1 MKTLNALL
9 VVALIAMMALVAGC
23 ERKIVNEI
31 ANNDQSLNGCFAC
44 HGETSFDGALLQ
56 ARGEWENSF
65 HASGV
70 SIDYTNRP
78 GSDCQQCHNHQGFL
92 DYLATGEEDSLAQST
107 VSSIH
112 CFTCHAPHERGDL
125 SLRATEPY
133 TLKNG
138 VVFDH
143 GAANLCVNCHHSRT
157 NIANDIAGG
166 DTLRNIPSSRMGP
179 HHGPQGDNLQGTHAF
194 QFGSTAYPSTTHA
207 SVVRDACIGCH
218 MGNPA
223 QHDGYDVGGHSFNM
237 QFESHDGTNYTL
249 IGVCTPCHSRYG
261 ESGVTKFDDWAPRD
275 VDGDGTVEGIQT
287 EFDNLADSLGVLLT
301 KVINPS
307 TGLFRTNVKVTR
319 GQQGAAYNWKI
330 YEEDR
335 SRGIHNPKF
344 FEAMLKASIS
354 HMVANPIP

>member
-1 MKTLNALL
+1 MRILNALL
-9 VVALIAMMALVAGC
+9 VIALVAMMALVAGC
-23 ERKIVNEI
+23 ERKIVNEV
-31 ANNDQSLNGCFAC
+31 ANNDQSLNGCFSC

-65 HASGV
+65 HASGI

-92 DYLATGEEDSLAQST
+92 DYLATGEEDPDAQST
-107 VSSIH
+107 VSAIH

-125 SLRATEPY
+125 SLRVTEPY

-143 GAANLCVNCHHSRT
+143 GAANLCVTCHHSRT

-179 HHGPQGDNLQGTHAF
+179 HHGPQGDMLQGTHGF
-194 QFGSTAYPSTTHA
+194 QFAGYTYTSTTHA
-207 SVVRDACIGCH
+207 SVVRDGCIGCH

-223 QHDGYDVGGHSFNM
+223 QHDGYNVGGHSFNM

-249 IGVCTPCHSRYG
+249 IGVCAPCHSRYG

-287 EFDNLADSLGVLLT
+287 EMDNLADSLAVLLT

-335 SRGIHNPKF
+335 SRGIHNPKY
-344 FEAMLKASIS
+344 FEALLKSSIA